1 MRELLPFFFGCLVSP
16 LVLRR
21 SQPVRVVAAFVV
33 GATASAINGELIEGY
48 GVVFVLIDTTLAW
61 LGLTLVAASVHS
73 RRGPL
78 TRTRS
83 STQRRRDVER

>member
-21 SQPVRVVAAFVV
+21 PQPVRVVAAFIL
-33 GATASAINGELIEGY
+33 GATAAAINGELIEGY

-61 LGLTLVAASVHS
+61 LGLTLVAAIVHS

-78 TRTRS
+78 TRTRP
-83 STQRRRDVER
+83 STQGRRAVER